1 MRSVNTANSKIVL
14 ISPPTRAYS
23 PIVPFPCIYLAA
35 FLEKNGFFC
44 EIVDIKTQGNK
55 IPLLELEDK
64 SVSSALNFNTPCI
77 GFTCLSAEYPSVRR
91 MALDARK
98 RGYKGRIIVGGHHP
112 TFYPQDFIF
121 ENSPFDY
128 VVLGEGEMTLYE
140 LLLGLENNGDIA
152 KIPGVAFYRDG
163 LFKTEKRA
171 LIEDL
176 DILPIPSYGKLD
188 MDFYLQPRTS
198 IIRYSI
204 FSGVDVQTTRGCPHQ
219 CTYCGNPTL
228 WSVHNYKKRFRCRSI
243 SNVLDEL
250 QFLYDKYRIDSFFV
264 NDDSFTISED
274 RVSEFC
280 NGLKEHKLNSLIWGI
295 QTRANIFTENMA
307 KNIAEAGCVQ
317 VEFGVESGSARILKL
332 MKKGITLEQVKRAY
346 NICHKYK
353 LRTFANFM
361 INTPTE
367 TEEDLDA
374 TIKLA
379 KELKATHYGFFV
391 TVPLPGTEIYKEY
404 VNPPLTTDEYSIYLG
419 SQPYKQIIDSR
430 FKLASHKKNIAL
442 LAIYFY
448 LRFTAFNLYLDPFF
462 SLVKYSRVYLISVHK
477 KRYIRAFFDIYIQRF
492 IRHFLTMLGLL
503 GSLIAKP
510 FINTFKRKPG
520 LTNG

>member
-1 MRSVNTANSKIVL
+1 MYSKNSSDSKIVL

-23 PIVPFPCIYLAA
+23 PTVPFPCIFLSA
-35 FLEKNGFFC
+35 FLEKNGISC
-44 EIVDIKTQGNK
+44 RIVDIKSQNNK
-55 IPLLELEDK
+55 IPISELEEK
-64 SVSSALNFNTPCI
+64 SVSSALDFNTPYI
-77 GFTCLSAEYPSVRR
+77 GFTCLSAEYSCVKR
-91 MALDARK
+91 MAIDLRR
-98 RGYKGRIIVGGHHP
+98 RGYKGKIIAGGHHP

-121 ENSPFDY
+121 ANSPFDY
-128 VVLGEGEMTLYE
+128 VVLGEGELTLYE
-140 LLLGLENNGDIA
+140 LLLGLENKGQIDR
-152 KIPGVAFYRDG
+152 IPGLVFYKDG
-163 LFKTEKRA
+163 LFKTEKRS

-176 DILPIPSYGKLD
+176 DILPIPSYEKLD

-198 IIRYSI
+198 VIRYSI

-243 SNVLDEL
+243 PKVLDEL
-250 QFLYDKYRIDSFFV
+250 QFLYDKYRIDGFFV

-280 NGLKEHKLNSLIWGI
+280 DGLKNHKLNSLIWGI

-307 KNIAEAGCVQ
+307 KNIAQAGCVQ

-332 MKKGITLEQVKRAY
+332 MKKGITLEQIKRVY
-346 NICHKYK
+346 SICHKHG

-367 TEEDLDA
+367 TDEDVAA

-419 SQPYKQIIDSR
+419 SQPYKKIIDPR
-430 FKLASHKKNIAL
+430 FRLASHKKDVSL
-442 LAIYFY
+442 LATYLY
-448 LRFTAFNLYLDPFF
+448 LRFTVLPLYLDPYF
-462 SLVKYSRVYLISVHK
+462 SLVKYFRLYMHSAHK
-477 KRYIRAFFDIYIQRF
+477 KRYFVAFFDIFIKRI
-492 IRHFLTMLGLL
+492 IRHFVDLMELVINF
-503 GSLIAKP
+503 LIRP
-510 FINTFKRKPG
+510 FFKMFSKKKAVVI
-520 LTNG
+520 